1 MFYHRVL
8 LAAGRK
14 ESETM
19 TRVLVVDDE
28 RVIRDLLRFGLE
40 IEGYEVVTLS
50 DGRAVVETLRALREP
65 CVVLMDLMMPE
76 KTGWDVCQELERE
89 PALRRH
95 PLAIMTAS
103 LQAGDAPPS
112 PARRLIP
119 KPFLLDDVLHV
130 VEALAAEMVT
140 PVAHLAPVQSAT
152 PHVVAR

>member
-1 MFYHRVL
+1 
-8 LAAGRK
+8 
-14 ESETM
+14 M

-40 IEGYEVVTLS
+40 IEGYEVVTLP
-50 DGRAVVETLRALREP
+50 DGRAVVETLRTLREP

-119 KPFLLDDVLHV
+119 KPFLVDDVLDV
-130 VEALAAEMVT
+130 VATLAAESAA
-140 PVAHLAPVQSAT
+140 PLAHLAPVQPAA
-152 PHVVAR
+152 PHAIAR

>member
-1 MFYHRVL
+1 MEL
-8 LAAGRK
+8 LPRETKG
-14 ESETM
+14 SEMM
-19 TRVLVVDDE
+19 TQVLVVDDE

-50 DGRAVVETLRALREP
+50 DGRAVVETLRASCEP

-76 KTGWDVCQELERE
+76 KTGWEVCQELEGE
-89 PALRRH
+89 SALWRH

-103 LQAGDAPPS
+103 LQAGDTPPA

-130 VEALAAEMVT
+130 VEALAAET
-140 PVAHLAPVQSAT
+140 ASPVAHLAPVQSPA
-152 PHVVAR
+152 PHALAR

>member
-1 MFYHRVL
+1 
-8 LAAGRK
+8 
-14 ESETM
+14 M
-19 TRVLVVDDE
+19 TRVLVVDDQ

-40 IEGYEVVTLS
+40 IEGYEVVTLP
-50 DGRAVVETLRALREP
+50 DGRPVVETLRTLREP

-103 LQAGDAPPS
+103 LQAGDTPPS

-130 VEALAAEMVT
+130 VVALAAEMAA
-140 PVAHLAPVQSAT
+140 PVAHLAPVQAQT
-152 PHVVAR
+152 PHAVAR

>member
-1 MFYHRVL
+1 MFYHGVSF
-8 LAAGRK
+8 GGGTK
-14 ESETM
+14 GSETM

-40 IEGYEVVTLS
+40 IEGYEVVTLP

-65 CVVLMDLMMPE
+65 CVVLMDLM

-89 PALRRH
+89 SALRRH

-103 LQAGDAPPS
+103 LQAGDTPPS

-130 VEALAAEMVT
+130 VEALAAESAA
-140 PVAHLAPVQSAT
+140 PVAHLAPVQSPA
-152 PHVVAR
+152 PHAVAR

>member
-1 MFYHRVL
+1 
-8 LAAGRK
+8 
-14 ESETM
+14 M
-19 TRVLVVDDE
+19 TQVLVVDDE

-50 DGRAVVETLRALREP
+50 DGRAVVETLRALHEP

-76 KTGWDVCQELERE
+76 KTGWDVCKELERE

-103 LQAGDAPPS
+103 LQAGDTPPS
-112 PARRLIP
+112 PARRLIS

-130 VEALAAEMVT
+130 VEALAAESAA
-140 PVAHLAPVQSAT
+140 PVAHLAPVQSPA
-152 PHVVAR
+152 PHAVAR